1 MNASVSSMMQAIWGG
16 LSKDVQLFEK
26 VYKEKRGVTYVY
38 SYSYEGVGIDAK
50 PVYAEFET
58 KFSIARGV
66 IQDKKFTRYVDGQ
79 GKTYT
84 SYIRR
89 I

>member
-1 MNASVSSMMQAIWGG
+1 MINNFTKI
-16 LSKDVQLFEK
+16 
-26 VYKEKRGVTYVY
+26 YKEKRGITSVY

-66 IQDKKFTRYVDGQ
+66 FQDKKFTRFVYENGN
-79 GKTYT
+79 TYT
-84 SYIRR
+84 
-89 I
+89 

>member
-1 MNASVSSMMQAIWGG
+1 MINI
-16 LSKDVQLFEK
+16 FEK
-26 VYKEKRGVTYVY
+26 VYKEKRGITSVY
-38 SYSYEGVGIDAK
+38 SYSYEGIGIDAQTI
-50 PVYAEFET
+50 YAEFET

-79 GKTYT
+79 GNTYT

>member
-1 MNASVSSMMQAIWGG
+1 MTQKE
-16 LSKDVQLFEK
+16 KDNLKMFNYFEK

-38 SYSYEGVGIDAK
+38 SYSYEGVGIDANSI
-50 PVYAEFET
+50 YAEFET

-79 GKTYT
+79 GNTYT